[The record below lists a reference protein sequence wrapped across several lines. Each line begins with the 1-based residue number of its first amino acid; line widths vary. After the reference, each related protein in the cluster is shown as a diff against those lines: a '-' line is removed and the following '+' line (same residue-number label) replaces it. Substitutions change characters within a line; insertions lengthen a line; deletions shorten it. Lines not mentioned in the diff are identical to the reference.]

1 MTGHAPPKR
10 LAATIMGS
18 GTSTGCPPIAWDPP
32 EEFRRDP
39 RNYRMRAGLLLR
51 EDHPPAAAGGR
62 ALIVDCGPDFYQQA
76 LKHAIKRLDGMLLTH
91 THYDHVG
98 GMDDLRLYNFRQGHD
113 LPVYGPK
120 HALDDLRERYH
131 YFFNPPQIGGGVAS
145 LDLRPVGTDE
155 PFEFLGQ
162 RIVPLPV
169 KHGLLDVMGFRLG
182 DFAFVTDAS
191 EIDRETAE
199 RIRGCRTL
207 VLNALRHR
215 PHSTHLSLVDAVEF
229 ARSVGANRTLLVH
242 MTHHLEHHGT
252 NAVLPDGIEL
262 AWDGCTFPFA
272 PDCV

>member
-1 MTGHAPPKR
+1 MNPTMI
-10 LAATIMGS
+10 ATVLGS
-18 GTSTGCPPIAWDPP
+18 GTSTGVPPIGCTDPVCLS
-32 EEFRRDP
+32 RDP
-39 RNYRMRAGLLLR
+39 KNTRLRAGLLVR
-51 EDHPPAAAGGR
+51 EGPGVPSHR
-62 ALIVDCGPDFYQQA
+62 ARAFVVDCGPDFREQA
-76 LKHAIKRLDGMLLTH
+76 LRHRIDRLDGMLLTH